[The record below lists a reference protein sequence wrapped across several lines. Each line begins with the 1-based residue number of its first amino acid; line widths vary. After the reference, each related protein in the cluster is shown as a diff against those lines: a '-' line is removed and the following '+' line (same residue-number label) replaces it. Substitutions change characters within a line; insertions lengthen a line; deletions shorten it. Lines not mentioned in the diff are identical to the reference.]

1 MQTNPDLNYASVSS
15 RLREQWTEVSSKEK
29 LNFKRKARLANSRIK
44 MHPASDSEI
53 VKPIE
58 TVWLASNY

>member
-1 MQTNPDLNYASVSS
+1 MQTNPDLNYASISS
-15 RLREQWTEVSSKEK
+15 GLREQWAQVSSRDK

-44 MHPASDSEI
+44 MHPTSDGEI
-53 VKPIE
+53 VQPIE